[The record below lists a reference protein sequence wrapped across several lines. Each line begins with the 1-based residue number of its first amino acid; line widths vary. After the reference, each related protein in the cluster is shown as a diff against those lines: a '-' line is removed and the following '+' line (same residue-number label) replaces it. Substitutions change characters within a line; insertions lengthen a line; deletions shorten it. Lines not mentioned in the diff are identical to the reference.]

1 MRTSPYGTGGA
12 VRQGIQAVTAALQ
25 GVLAG
30 NMAQALT
37 GAAAPYLAEAIHR
50 ATTDAAGNTDVAANT
65 LAHALL
71 GAVVAQASGN
81 NALAGAAGE
90 AGGELAAHTLI
101 EALYP
106 GKKPSELN
114 EEQKQ
119 YISTLATIAGGLAA
133 GVVGNTG
140 ADAVQGAQSAQVAV
154 ENNFLSADQ
163 SLSFDKELSE
173 CRKSGG
179 DCQAVIDKWKKIS
192 DRQSAETD
200 QKLKDNPQEAVVV
213 DKEIA
218 QGGVEM
224 TERPGWLGNIPGV
237 DVMTSDEAKAYVQQ
251 WNSQDLARIDTNSP
265 EWVKYAAFISDPENQ
280 AMLVSGGLLAK
291 DVTKA
296 AISFMSRNTAT
307 ATVSA
312 SEIGMQWGAGNI
324 KQGMPWEDYVGK
336 ALPENARLPQNFKT
350 FDYYDPMTKTA
361 VSAKSM
367 DTQTMAKLAN
377 PNQVYSSIKG
387 NIDAAAKF
395 DSYTLSRRTLDSSM
409 ITSREVQ
416 LAVPTATTSAQWT
429 EINRAIEYGKNKGVT
444 VKVIQVK

>member
-1 MRTSPYGTGGA
+1 MLKS
-12 VRQGIQAVTAALQ
+12 AAL
-25 GVLAG
+25 
-30 NMAQALT
+30 T
-37 GAAAPYLAEAIHR
+37 APYLAQLVKA
-50 ATTDAAGNTDVAANT
+50 ATMPQDGSKATASDIAAN
-65 LAHALL
+65 AMGHAVV
-71 GAVVAQASGN
+71 GAVVAELSGQN
-81 NALAGAAGE
+81 VAAGAVGA
-90 AGGELAAHTLI
+90 AGGELAARSI
-101 EALYP
+101 MGYLYP
-106 GKKPSELN
+106 GKETKDLT
-114 EEQKQ
+114 EEEKQ
-119 YISTLATIAGGLAA
+119 SVSALATVASGLAS
-133 GVVGNTG
+133 GLVTGDTTG
-140 ADAVQGAQSAQVAV
+140 AASGAQAGRNAT

-163 SLSFDKELSE
+163 SLTFDKELSE

-251 WNSQDLARIDTNSP
+251 WNSQDLARIDTSSP

-312 SEIGMQWGAGNI
+312 SEIGMQWGQGNI

-350 FDYYDPMTKTA
+350 FDYYDPMTRTA

-444 VKVIQVK
+444 VKVTQVK